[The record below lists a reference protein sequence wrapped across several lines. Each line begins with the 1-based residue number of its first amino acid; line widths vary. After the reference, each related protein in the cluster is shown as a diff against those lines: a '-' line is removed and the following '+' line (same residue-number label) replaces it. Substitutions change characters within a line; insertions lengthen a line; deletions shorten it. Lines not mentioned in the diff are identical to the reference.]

1 MPTLPARPPRPQL
14 RPQQPPTLSPQQ
26 YNELE
31 GVSPLLTNITLANA
45 WLRELGAG
53 AESAGVSVQRT

>member
-1 MPTLPARPPRPQL
+1 MRDPRARRARNCDPNNL
-14 RPQQPPTLSPQQ
+14 STLSPQQ